1 MKIDRVVELVPLA
14 LREFHEAGY
23 EQVYINQLGVRV
35 MQHDPE
41 FMERHQGMSLAIS
54 SQFPAL
60 VPKALISQGHVFI
73 GHMYE
78 RNAIEYLRHIVG
90 DIAFEA
96 KNLPTGK
103 FIHFHRGQT
112 RLIENGF

>member
-1 MKIDRVVELVPLA
+1 
-14 LREFHEAGY
+14 
-23 EQVYINQLGVRV
+23 
-35 MQHDPE
+35 
-41 FMERHQGMSLAIS
+41 MSLAIS